1 MIKSLFQKVV
11 VAYNGSKSSL
21 HAVMYA
27 ILMAKCYK
35 CRVKVIYVVDIA
47 TIRQLMLT
55 NFLVE
60 EEGQSFAGSLESD
73 GNRNLDFAVGLAKSK
88 GVKLETE
95 LRKGAVWSE
104 IIAAADEFKADLIL
118 LGGAD
123 SSIQL
128 STLKHDVVSMQDSE
142 IIGSAHCS
150 VMVVRQP
157 YIEQLFRIA

>member
-35 CRVKVIYVVDIA
+35 CRVKVVYVVDVA

-60 EEGQSFAGSLESD
+60 DEGKTFTGSLEAD
-73 GNRNLDFAVGLAKSK
+73 GNRNLDFAQGLAKSK
-88 GVKLETE
+88 GVKVETE
-95 LRKGAVWSE
+95 LRKGAIWSE
-104 IIAAADEFKADLIL
+104 IIAAADDFKADLIL

-123 SSIQL
+123 ATAQF
-128 STLKHDVVSMQDSE
+128 STIKHDVVGMQDGE

-157 YIEQLFRIA
+157 YVEQLFRIG

>member
-128 STLKHDVVSMQDSE
+128 STLKHDVASMQDSE

>member
-1 MIKSLFQKVV
+1 MIKALFQKVV
-11 VAYNGSKSSL
+11 VAYNGSKASL

-35 CRVKVIYVVDIA
+35 CRVKVIYVVDVA

-55 NFLVE
+55 NFIVKD
-60 EEGQSFAGSLESD
+60 EGQSFAGSLEAD
-73 GNRNLDFAVGLAKSK
+73 GKRNLDFALGLAKSK
-88 GVKLETE
+88 GVKVETE
-95 LRKGAVWSE
+95 IRKGAIWSE

-123 SSIQL
+123 STAQL
-128 STLKHDVVSMQDSE
+128 STLKHDVVSVQDGE

-157 YIEQLFRIA
+157 YVEQLFRIA